1 MKDIFSKEVAGEII
15 ERINKLN
22 SATQPKWGKMSVEE
36 MLAHCNVTYEMA
48 FTDKHP
54 KPNGFVKLMLKA
66 FVKNTVVGDKPY
78 KKNSQTAPAFKISD
92 KRVFETEKERLI
104 GFVNQTQLAGRA
116 AFEGKES
123 NSFGKLTANEWNVM
137 FYKHLDHHLT
147 QFGV

>member
-1 MKDIFSKEVAGEII
+1 MIDIFSKEVAGEII

-48 FTDKHP
+48 FTDKHS
-54 KPNGFVKLMLKA
+54 KPNGIVKLMLKA

-78 KKNSQTAPAFKISD
+78 EKNSQTAPAFKISD

-104 GFVNQTQLAGRA
+104 GFVNQAQQAGRT